1 MVTTANRK
9 SAKLDFQPL
18 RDLILVRSHGQ
29 GTTAGGIALPE
40 GAEIAPPTGTVVR
53 VGPDVTDLKENDQ
66 IYMMFQSFGPPMTV
80 PFHGVEY
87 LLVHSN
93 EVVGKKEIA

>member
-1 MVTTANRK
+1 MVSAANRK

-18 RDLILVRSHGQ
+18 RDLVLVRHHGQ
-29 GTTAGGIALPE
+29 NKTPGGIALPE

-53 VGPDVTDLKENDQ
+53 VGPDVTDLKEGDQ
-66 IYMMFQSFGPPMTV
+66 IYMMFQSYSPPLTV
-80 PFHGVEY
+80 PFDGIEY

-93 EVVGKKEIA
+93 EIVGKKS